1 MIIRTVG
8 MATNKVAMEMMVLK
22 WMRRGIVIITVGLE
36 ITQDLYYKSMELCC
50 GSYSLVHDAL
60 LGPF

>member
-1 MIIRTVG
+1 MIIRIVG

-22 WMRRGIVIITVGLE
+22 WMWGGGIIITVGLE
-36 ITQDLYYKSMELCC
+36 MTCDFYSNSMERFY